1 MEPVKLS
8 REQLYELVWKSPLSA
23 IIKTL
28 PITLQQLKEI
38 CNDMEVPL
46 PSNGYWTKLRFG
58 KIENRIELSKD
69 YSGEPFAVLRQRIDG
84 AKILITEKELFQ
96 ERIKKEV
103 EPLLQV
109 PRQLID
115 PDPRIVRAQ
124 RILTEVTPYSRD
136 EVMRSC
142 YGELD
147 ISVSKSNIDRALR
160 IMDTLVKCFNARGY
174 RTIQNDRFTT
184 VYIREVS
191 QRVSLREITRK
202 VPGKNQWP
210 EYDFEPTGVLA
221 IKVGYIGEWKDGRLP
236 IQEQLSKIIAKMEW
250 HAEDLHSIWAENKK
264 QKDEKDAIARRKQEE
279 RQRKVDELER
289 FKNLLQEA
297 ERWQKSK
304 LLRDY
309 IRAATADESLG
320 GAIEQKNEW
329 LNWAARKADWYD
341 PKINAEDELLKE
353 VDKNELILSSQ
364 IYC

>member
-8 REQLYELVWKSPLSA
+8 REQLYELVWESPLSN

-28 PITLQQLKEI
+28 PVTLQQLKEI
-38 CNDMEVPL
+38 CNDMEVQL
-46 PSNGYWTKLRFG
+46 PPNGYWTKLRFG
-58 KIENRIELSKD
+58 KTENRIGLSID
-69 YSGEPFAVLRQRIDG
+69 YSGESFAILGQSIDS
-84 AKILITEKELFQ
+84 AEILITDKELFQ

-103 EPLLQV
+103 EPLLKV

-124 RILTEVTPYSRD
+124 RILTEVSPYRRD
-136 EVMRSC
+136 EAMRSC

-191 QRVSLREITRK
+191 QRISLREITKK
-202 VPGKNQWP
+202 VPGKNKWP

-236 IQEQLSKIIAKMEW
+236 IEEQLSKIIAKMEW
-250 HAEDLHSIWAENKK
+250 HTEELHSIWAENKR
-264 QKDEKDAIARRKQEE
+264 QKDERDAIARKKREE
-279 RQRKVDELER
+279 KQRKIDELER

-297 ERWQKSK
+297 ERWQKST

-309 IRAATADESLG
+309 IRAAEADESLG
-320 GAIEQKNEW
+320 VPIEQKKEW
-329 LNWAARKADWYD
+329 LNWATRKADWYD

-353 VDKNELILSSQ
+353 VDKNELVLSGQ